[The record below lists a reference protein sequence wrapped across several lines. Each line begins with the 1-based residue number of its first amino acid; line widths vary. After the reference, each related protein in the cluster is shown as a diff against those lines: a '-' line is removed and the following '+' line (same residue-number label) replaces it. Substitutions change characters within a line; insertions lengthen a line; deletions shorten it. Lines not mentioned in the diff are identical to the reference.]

1 MSDTEPQPVRSGEVA
16 DLLGWCSRL
25 MRTSAADP
33 AEVAAYQAA
42 KADLLERI
50 AETHTSDPD
59 LAERARQAAAA
70 ARATL
75 KETALDREAGQ

>member
-1 MSDTEPQPVRSGEVA
+1 MNDTEPQPVRPDEVA

-50 AETHTSDPD
+50 AETRASDPD
-59 LAERARQAAAA
+59 LADRARQAAAV

-75 KETALDREAGQ
+75 KETAPDREAGE

>member
-1 MSDTEPQPVRSGEVA
+1 MNDTEPQPVRPGEVA
-16 DLLGWCSRL
+16 DLLGWCSSL

-50 AETHTSDPD
+50 AETRASDPD
-59 LAERARQAAAA
+59 LADRARQAATA

-75 KETALDREAGQ
+75 KETAPDREAGE